1 MSAES
6 IVLMMKAL
14 ADPTRLRIYNFLR
27 ESCCGIKIKDEEDVL
42 PETSLAVSGPTVGEV
57 CCCVMGVEKI
67 PSSLSFHLKELRNA
81 GLIKMEKRG
90 KNVLCSVNR
99 ETQSELAKYFSSHE
113 ICCAREEPNGQL
125 LRKL

>member
-14 ADPTRLRIYNFLR
+14 ADPTRLRIYSFLR
-27 ESCCGIKIKDEEDVL
+27 ESCCGIGVPDQDDDL
-42 PETSLAVSGPTVGEV
+42 CPPGPTVGEI
-57 CCCVMGVEKI
+57 CCNVLGVERI
-67 PSSLSFHLKELRNA
+67 PSSLSFHLKELRTA

-99 ETQSELAKYFSSHE
+99 DAQAELAKYFSSHE
-113 ICCAREEPNGQL
+113 ICCAREEKNDL

>member
-27 ESCCGIKIKDEEDVL
+27 ERCCGIKIKDEEDAL
-42 PETSLAVSGPTVGEV
+42 GASGPTVGEV
-57 CCCVMGVEKI
+57 CCCVMGLEKI

-81 GLIKMEKRG
+81 GLITMEKRG
-90 KNVLCSVNR
+90 KNVLCSINR
-99 ETQSELAKYFSSHE
+99 QAQSELAVYFSSHE
-113 ICCAREEPNGQL
+113 ICCAREDKNEPL

>member
-27 ESCCGIKIKDEEDVL
+27 ESCCGIKIKDEEDAL
-42 PETSLAVSGPTVGEV
+42 CPSGPTVGEV
-57 CCCVMGVEKI
+57 CCCVMGLNKI

-90 KNVLCSVNR
+90 KNVFCSVNR
-99 ETQSELAKYFSSHE
+99 EVQSELAIYFSSHE
-113 ICCAREEPNGQL
+113 ICCAREDKNEPL

>member
-1 MSAES
+1 
-6 IVLMMKAL
+6 MMKAL

-27 ESCCGIKIKDEEDVL
+27 ESCCGIKIKDQEDVL
-42 PETSLAVSGPTVGEV
+42 DSSGPTVGEV
-57 CCCVMGVEKI
+57 CCCVMGLEKI
-67 PSSLSFHLKELRNA
+67 PPSLSFHLKELRNA

>member
-27 ESCCGIKIKDEEDVL
+27 ESCCGVKIEDEEDVL
-42 PETSLAVSGPTVGEV
+42 RQVGATVGEV
-57 CCCVMGVEKI
+57 CCCVMGIATI
-67 PSSLSFHLKELRNA
+67 PSSLSFHLKELRVA
-81 GLIKMEKRG
+81 GLINMEKRG

-99 ETQSELAKYFSSHE
+99 EAQSELAKYFSSHE
-113 ICCAREEPNGQL
+113 NCCAREESNGQM

>member
-42 PETSLAVSGPTVGEV
+42 DPVGPTVGEV
-57 CCCVMGVEKI
+57 CCCVMGLEKI

-99 ETQSELAKYFSSHE
+99 EAQSELAEYFSSHE
-113 ICCAREEPNGQL
+113 ICCAREEKNEPL

>member
-1 MSAES
+1 
-6 IVLMMKAL
+6 MMKAL

-27 ESCCGIKIKDEEDVL
+27 ESCCGMQIKDEGDAFGPV
-42 PETSLAVSGPTVGEV
+42 GPTVGEV
-57 CCCVMGVEKI
+57 CCCVMGLEKI

-99 ETQSELAKYFSSHE
+99 EAQSELAKYFSSHE
-113 ICCAREEPNGQL
+113 ICCAREEKNEQL
-125 LRKL
+125 LRSL